1 VPLTPV
7 DPSTLPPALQRILQ
21 APPKLQEMAAKGVAP
36 GVKPADLVLLLVV
49 FAASGASSPVPG
61 LAELAQKTLGALP
74 EPVLQGALGG
84 ELAPQALHELAIR
97 HHGRIDVLERLLAAP
112 AIDVETVEEVARIGG
127 EAASELIATNEQ
139 RLLEHPRIIELLY
152 MNKNTRMSTADRLVE
167 LAVRNRVELNIP
179 AWKEVAAA
187 IGDELI
193 MEASDEPSPDDLLFN
208 ETRAVADQL
217 AAEEAAGGGAEV
229 DVFDEDDEVNALLR
243 DKFVPLQKRVAMM
256 TPSQKMRLASLG
268 NKEERMLLVRDS
280 NRLVAVAAVRSPGF
294 SMAEA
299 EKVAGNRSIAEDVLR
314 VIGGTPEFTQ
324 SYVVKKSL
332 AENPKTPIAIATKL
346 IVHLRESDL
355 RAIARS
361 KNVTGPVQD
370 AARRHLERRKR

>member
-1 VPLTPV
+1 MPLTPV
-7 DPSTLPPALQRILQ
+7 DPSTLPAPLQRILQ

-36 GVKPADLVLLLVV
+36 GVKPGDLVLLLVV
-49 FAASGASSPVPG
+49 FAASGPPLG
-61 LAELAQKTLGALP
+61 EIAQKTLGALP

-84 ELAPQALHELAIR
+84 ELAPQVVHELATR
-97 HHGRIDVLERLLAAP
+97 YVGRIDVLERLISLP
-112 AIDVETVEEVARIGG
+112 TIDMDTVAEVAKTAA
-127 EAASELIATNEQ
+127 EAACELIATNEQ
-139 RLLEHPRIIELLY
+139 RLLENPRIIEALY

-193 MEASDEPSPDDLLFN
+193 MEASEEPSPDDLLFN
-208 ETRAVADQL
+208 ETRAVADQI
-217 AAEEAAGGGAEV
+217 AAEAAGTDEV
-229 DVFDEDDEVNALLR
+229 DVFQEDDEGNAQLI
-243 DKFVPLQKRVAMM
+243 DKFVPLQARVAMM
-256 TPSQKMRLASLG
+256 TPSQKMRLAVLG

-280 NRLVAVAAVRSPGF
+280 NRLVAAAVARSPGF
-294 SMAEA
+294 SMPEA
-299 EKVAGNRSIAEDVLR
+299 EKVAGNRSIAEEVLR
-314 VIGGTPEFTQ
+314 IIGGTPEFTQ

-332 AENPKTPIAIATKL
+332 AENPKTPVSIATKM

>member
-1 VPLTPV
+1 MPLTPV

-49 FAASGASSPVPG
+49 FASGAAASAPG
-61 LAELAQKTLGALP
+61 LAEIAQKTLGALP
-74 EPVLQGALGG
+74 DPVLQGAIAG
-84 ELAPQALHELAIR
+84 ELAPQAIHELATR
-97 HHGRIDVLERLLAAP
+97 YHARTDVLDRLLSSP
-112 AIDVETVEEVARIGG
+112 ALDLETVEEVARTGS
-127 EAASELIATNEQ
+127 EAACELIATNEQ
-139 RLLEHPRIIELLY
+139 RLLGHPRIIELLY

-193 MEASDEPSPDDLLFN
+193 MEPGDEPTPDDLLFK

-217 AAEEAAGGGAEV
+217 AADEADV
-229 DVFDEDDEVNALLR
+229 DVYEEDDEGNPLLK

-299 EKVAGNRSIAEDVLR
+299 EKVAGNRSIAEEVLR
-314 VIGGTPEFTQ
+314 IIGGTPEYTQ

-361 KNVTGPVQD
+361 KNVTGPVQE